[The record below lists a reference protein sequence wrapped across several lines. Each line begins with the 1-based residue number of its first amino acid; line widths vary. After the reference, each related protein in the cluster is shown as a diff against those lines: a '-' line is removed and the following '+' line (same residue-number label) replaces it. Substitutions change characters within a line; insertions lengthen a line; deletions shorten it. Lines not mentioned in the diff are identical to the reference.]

1 MFVEIYTDGSASV
14 NNKPGGYGWVIVID
28 GEKHSEG
35 SGYMPTASN
44 NDAELEAAINGLYAA
59 KTLLEQKTLNNPKFT
74 LVSDSQ
80 LILGW
85 VTGRYSFRQED
96 KLSKFKELKL
106 LANLLDLKTRWVE
119 GHNGDLYNEICD
131 RLANQARISG
141 QNKKEKIKAMLEG
154 RSIINRK
161 KTGIVCVW
169 YKNKL
174 KVIDL
179 EQNIIEDYNRE
190 QHGSRGGILEIREE
204 KSR

>member
-1 MFVEIYTDGSASV
+1 MFVEVYTDGSASV
-14 NNKPGGYGWVIVID
+14 NGKPGGYGWVIVVD

-35 SGYMPTASN
+35 SGYMPVASN

-59 KTLLEQKTLNNPKFT
+59 KNLLEEKTPNNSTIT

-85 VTGRYSFRQED
+85 VTGKYSFRQEE
-96 KLSKFKELKL
+96 KINKFKELKL
-106 LANLLDLKTRWVE
+106 LSSLLNLKTRWVE
-119 GHNGDLYNEICD
+119 GHNGDLYNERCD
-131 RLANQARISG
+131 RLANQARLNG
-141 QNKKEKIKAMLEG
+141 QSKKEKIKAMLEG
-154 RSIINRK
+154 RSIIGRK

-169 YKNKL
+169 YKDKL

-190 QHGSRGGILEIREE
+190 SHGNRGGLLEIREE

>member
-1 MFVEIYTDGSASV
+1 MFVEVYTDGSASV
-14 NNKPGGYGWVIVID
+14 NNKPGGYGWVIVVD
-28 GEKHSEG
+28 GKKHSEG
-35 SGYMPTASN
+35 SGYMPIASN

-59 KTLLEQKTLNNPKFT
+59 KNLLEEKTLNNPTFT

-96 KLSKFKELKL
+96 KVSKFKELKL
-106 LANLLDLKTRWVE
+106 LAHLLDLKTRWVE
-119 GHNGDLYNEICD
+119 GHNGDVYNERCD
-131 RLANQARISG
+131 RLANQARLAG
-141 QNKKEKIKAMLEG
+141 QSKKEKIKAMLEG
-154 RSIINRK
+154 RSIIGRK

-179 EQNIIEDYNRE
+179 EQNVIEDYNRE
-190 QHGSRGGILEIREE
+190 EHGNRGGLLEIREE

>member
-1 MFVEIYTDGSASV
+1 MFVEVYTDGSASV
-14 NNKPGGYGWVIVID
+14 NGKPGGYGWVIVVD

-35 SGYMPTASN
+35 SGYMPVASN

-59 KTLLEQKTLNNPKFT
+59 KNLLEEKTPNNSTIT

-85 VTGRYSFRQED
+85 VTGKYSFRQEE
-96 KLSKFKELKL
+96 KINKFKELKL
-106 LANLLDLKTRWVE
+106 LASLLNLKTRWVE
-119 GHNGDLYNEICD
+119 GHNGDLYNERCD
-131 RLANQARISG
+131 RLANQARLNG
-141 QNKKEKIKAMLEG
+141 QSKKEKIKAMLEG
-154 RSIINRK
+154 RSIIGRK

-169 YKNKL
+169 YKDKL

-190 QHGSRGGILEIREE
+190 SHGNRGGLLEIREE